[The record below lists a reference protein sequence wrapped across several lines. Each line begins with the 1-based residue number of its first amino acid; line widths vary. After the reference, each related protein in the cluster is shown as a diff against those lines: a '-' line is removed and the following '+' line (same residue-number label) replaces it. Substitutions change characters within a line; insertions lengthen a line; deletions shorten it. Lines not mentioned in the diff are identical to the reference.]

1 MKAGVPAAALHAT
14 SASLNSENKH
24 TMSWSQAS
32 VPLQA
37 ALADFHDACAQ
48 AHK

>member
-24 TMSWSQAS
+24 TWSQAS